1 MIKSISVLP
10 SAQAQNGERRPWAP
24 PSFLH
29 ENVSNGCRMR
39 PLTPA
44 RTLHENRSSTRS
56 SRASVEVH
64 GQWLVPLLLLLLL
77 LLLSAF
83 AVAASTCW
91 RMMHSSTRGAQ
102 STSRPMPCPRSTPH
116 GQARHLRGQRGL
128 RGGAQRLSQ
137 LVCIVQHTRGERLRP
152 SWT

>member
-1 MIKSISVLP
+1 MMIKSISVLP
-10 SAQAQNGERRPWAP
+10 SAQTQNGERRPWAP

-39 PLTPA
+39 QLTPA

-77 LLLSAF
+77 LSAF
-83 AVAASTCW
+83 AAAASTCW
-91 RMMHSSTRGAQ
+91 RMRHSLTGCAE
-102 STSRPMPCPRSTPH
+102 H
-116 GQARHLRGQRGL
+116 GQAY
-128 RGGAQRLSQ
+128 AMPEE
-137 LVCIVQHTRGERLRP
+137 HTTRPGSPSSWTTRP
-152 SWT
+152 SWRCTTPEPTCPHCPTRSR